1 MGETYTVRVGVSG
14 SLQLAGAVAE
24 VAQLVEG
31 KTVHFQ
37 DVMPSSEGRAGT
49 SVEDA
54 ARGVQA
60 SWDVEYAGDEA
71 KRAMNSEVLVRIRVR
86 VS

>member
-1 MGETYTVRVGVSG
+1 M
-14 SLQLAGAVAE
+14 
-24 VAQLVEG
+24 AQLVEG

-37 DVMPSSEGRAGT
+37 DVRPSSERRAR
-49 SVEDA
+49 SSAEDA
-54 ARGVQA
+54 ALGVQA

-71 KRAMNSEVLVRIRVR
+71 KRAMNSEVPVRIRVR